1 MTFATKFNT
10 APGKRA
16 GFPFFADEFFRPF
29 YADCAPSGSAVAV
42 NVLESAEAFHLEV
55 AAPGLTKEDF
65 KLSVEKDVLSIK
77 VAKEK
82 QAVEGAPEFRRREF
96 DFSNFDRSFKL
107 GKNMNLDAIEAR
119 YENGILLVKL
129 PKLAEAQEKPSREIA
144 IG

>member
-1 MTFATKFNT
+1 MTFTKFHT
-10 APGKRA
+10 APVKRA

-29 YADCAPSGSAVAV
+29 YADCTPNGSAVAV

-65 KLSVEKDVLSIK
+65 KLSIEKDVLSIK
-77 VAKEK
+77 VAKES
-82 QAVEGAPEFRRREF
+82 QTVENAPEFRRREF
-96 DFSNFDRSFKL
+96 NYANFERSFKL

-129 PKLAEAQEKPSREIA
+129 PKLPEAQEKPSREIT